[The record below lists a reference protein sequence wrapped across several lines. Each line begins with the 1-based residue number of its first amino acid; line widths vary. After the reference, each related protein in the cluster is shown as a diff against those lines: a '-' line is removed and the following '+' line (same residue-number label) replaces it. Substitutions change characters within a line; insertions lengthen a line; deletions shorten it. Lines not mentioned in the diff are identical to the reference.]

1 MICSLYIQ
9 SLKTT
14 RPWRSFQTLWM
25 SCRNITVKSLPLPR
39 LNILRLL
46 SDLFACL
53 LSLPNPFSWCRSWEC
68 HTDRVHLGAVSL
80 RCGKVAWELPG
91 LSGTSEGG
99 PRGQP
104 RWRHCCQEPWRA
116 GPAWAVGPALYCL
129 RVAIF
134 AFCCSR
140 DGQWMLT
147 KAHSGFA
154 EPLHF
159 KCCWDRRAE
168 NHVWELWL
176 QEMEH
181 YDSVYF

>member
-14 RPWRSFQTLWM
+14 RLWRSFQTLWM

-68 HTDRVHLGAVSL
+68 HTDSVHLGAVSL

-99 PRGQP
+99 AQGSAQVAALLPRAMEGWSSLGCWPSSVLPTCSHLCLLLQSRRP
-104 RWRHCCQEPWRA
+104 IA
-116 GPAWAVGPALYCL
+116 GLQNHSILSAVEIAEQKTMCGNCGY
-129 RVAIF
+129 RKWSTTT
-134 AFCCSR
+134 AFTFR
-140 DGQWMLT
+140 LFDW
-147 KAHSGFA
+147 
-154 EPLHF
+154 
-159 KCCWDRRAE
+159 
-168 NHVWELWL
+168 
-176 QEMEH
+176 
-181 YDSVYF
+181 